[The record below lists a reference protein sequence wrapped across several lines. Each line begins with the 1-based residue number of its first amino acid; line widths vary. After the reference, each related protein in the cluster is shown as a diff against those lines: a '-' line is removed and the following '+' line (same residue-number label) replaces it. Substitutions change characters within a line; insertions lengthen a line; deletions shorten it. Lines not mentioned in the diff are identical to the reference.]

1 MVIVDTTVWIDYIR
15 GTSTPQTNWL
25 DAALTRERLGI
36 LDMILCEVLQGI
48 RDDAQFVEVRDA
60 LLEFEQFS
68 IGGAGLAV
76 AAANRYR
83 QLRAQ
88 GYTVRRTIDCL
99 IATFCLVNGHTL
111 LHNDRDFDPF
121 EHVLGLA
128 VLHP

>member
-1 MVIVDTTVWIDYIR
+1 MVIVDTTVWIDYFR
-15 GTSTPQTNWL
+15 GNSTPQTHWL

-36 LDMILCEVLQGI
+36 LDLILCEVLQGVQ
-48 RDDAQFVEVRDA
+48 DDAQFVEVRDA

-68 IGGAGLAV
+68 TGGPALAV
-76 AAANRYR
+76 TAASRYR
-83 QLRAQ
+83 QLRARGQ
-88 GYTVRRTIDCL
+88 TVRRTIDCL

-121 EHVLGLA
+121 ERFLGLA